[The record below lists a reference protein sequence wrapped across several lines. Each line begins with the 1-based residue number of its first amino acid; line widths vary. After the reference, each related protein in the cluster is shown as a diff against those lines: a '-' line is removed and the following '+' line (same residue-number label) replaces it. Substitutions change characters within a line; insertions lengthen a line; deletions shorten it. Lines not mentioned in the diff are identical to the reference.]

1 MVDMIAV
8 MGLISVLAAIAI
20 PTIQRIG
27 DSIALGQAQRLVQS
41 TLQQARLKAVTA
53 NRIMRV
59 RFNCPAAGQMR
70 MLELIGTPT
79 APATQDVATNR
90 CSDTVYP
97 YPAADYN
104 PVTLPN
110 HDGPL
115 TRIGPPCPV
124 PGPSCVTFGTTQTIE
139 FRPSGMAWSVN
150 TNGTSNAPLAGNGVS
165 ITVSKGGSVKAVT
178 VNALGRVQ

>member
-1 MVDMIAV
+1 MIDMVAV

-27 DSIALGQAQRLVQS
+27 DSIALGQSQRLVVS

-79 APATQDVATNR
+79 APSTEDVASNR
-90 CSDTVYP
+90 CSNTAYP

-110 HDGPL
+110 QDGPVV
-115 TRIGPPCPV
+115 RINSNV
-124 PGPSCVTFGTTQTIE
+124 MFDTTETIE
-139 FRPSGMAWSVN
+139 FRPSGTAWSVN
-150 TNGTSNAPLAGNGVS
+150 GDGTSSAPLAGAGAS
-165 ITVSKGGSVKAVT
+165 ITVRKGSVVKAVT